1 MKIKL
6 SGIFAPITT
15 PFVNEELSIS
25 QFGEN
30 IQKYSQS
37 PLAGIFVLG
46 SNGENK
52 SLTEDEKIQLLEV
65 VMEKRNTKQMIMAG
79 TGYESTRET
88 IAFSRKAA
96 QMGVDCVSVIT
107 PSYFKSRMTDDA
119 LIGLYTDVA
128 EAVEVPVI
136 IYNAPGFTGVTVSP
150 KVVGALAPH
159 PNIAG
164 MKDSSSG
171 NASSYLQAAGD
182 ADFCVLSGT
191 ISTLFNSMTLG
202 ATGGVVSLANAF
214 PAPPCELYEKLKAG
228 DLDGA
233 LKLHYR
239 LYALNR
245 SVSGSFGVA
254 GVKYAMEIGGFHG
267 GNPRKPLLSITDKDK
282 QSIADAVKVAG
293 LQ

>member
-1 MKIKL
+1 MKLEL

-15 PFVNEELSIS
+15 PFVNEELSIT

-30 IQKYSQS
+30 IQKYSQT
-37 PLAGIFVLG
+37 PLAGLFVLG

-52 SLTEDEKIQLLEV
+52 SLTEKEKIQMLEV
-65 VMEKRNTKQMIMAG
+65 IMEKRNTQQLVMVG
-79 TGYESTRET
+79 TGYESTRQT
-88 IAFSRKAA
+88 IAFSQRAA
-96 QMGVDCVSVIT
+96 QMGADCVSVVS
-107 PSYFKSRMTDDA
+107 PSYFKKRMTDEA

-136 IYNAPGFTGVTVSP
+136 IYNAPGFTGITVSP
-150 KVVGALAPH
+150 KVIEALAPH
-159 PNIAG
+159 PNIAA

-171 NASSYLQAAGD
+171 NTSSYIQAAGD

-191 ISTLFNSMTLG
+191 ISTLFNAMTLG

-214 PAPPCELYEKLKAG
+214 PAPPCELYEKLKNG
-228 DLDGA
+228 NLDDA

-245 SVSGSFGVA
+245 AVSGSFGVA
-254 GVKYAMEIGGFHG
+254 GVKHAMEIGGFHG
-267 GNPRKPLLSITDKDK
+267 GNPRKPLLPLTEKDK
-282 QSIADAVKVAG
+282 QSIAIAVEVAG